1 MREGS
6 TVSYHLVFIVDV
18 VTENPVGN
26 YASFVDAHTGE
37 ILWRY
42 NRVRNAEVRGRA
54 TGAVT
59 STLPLDLPTV
69 KDFSEAYV
77 SIGGAN
83 VLTDAN
89 GMFSRDISVATGVAA
104 ELRGPWADVTHYTR
118 ARAHFQATV
127 NPGDSISLAWNDA
140 NSTFS
145 ERCAFYHGN
154 LIHATLKAID
164 PAYAGNDFAM
174 PLIVED
180 TRFAGSA
187 AFCGV
192 HIHLGTA
199 DAYWPPAAICPATIY
214 HEYGHAINYNMYRQ
228 VNPAC
233 NLGMVHPATDEG
245 TSDATAG
252 LTCDR
257 PELYQS
263 NDGSFYYRTL
273 ENDYRYPDSMWGN
286 AHHDGL
292 VLGGSF
298 WDLRKLTSRETALHL
313 LHFARYGTPDDIDEG
328 IAFSE
333 WYVEVLL
340 ADDDNGNLAD
350 GTPHFP
356 QINEAFNR
364 HGIGSGLYTQYN
376 YTHVPVAD
384 DPASGRLKPY
394 PVSLTLSTVT
404 PDGAQDSVLVHY
416 STDRFATS
424 RVISATKAGD
434 EFTAQI
440 RGQQSGRVV
449 STTSASAIRFGFQ
462 GCPSAHAPARC
473 YSFVVGAQ
481 SLHIQD
487 FENLIGWGVLGSATG
502 KWKSPRPG
510 RLSGMGWWSS
520 LVPTTLRQA
529 LAVV

>member
-1 MREGS
+1 
-6 TVSYHLVFIVDV
+6 
-18 VTENPVGN
+18 
-26 YASFVDAHTGE
+26 
-37 ILWRY
+37 
-42 NRVRNAEVRGRA
+42 
-54 TGAVT
+54 
-59 STLPLDLPTV
+59 
-69 KDFSEAYV
+69 
-77 SIGGAN
+77 
-83 VLTDAN
+83 
-89 GMFSRDISVATGVAA
+89 MFSRDISVATGVAA

-127 NPGDSISLAWNDA
+127 NPGDSISLVWNDA

-164 PAYAGNDFAM
+164 PAYTGNDFAM

-199 DAYWPPAAICPATIY
+199 DAYWPTAAICPATIY

-233 NLGMVHPATDEG
+233 KLGMVHPATDEG
-245 TSDATAG
+245 TADATAG

-257 PELYQS
+257 PELFQA

-273 ENDYRYPDSMWGN
+273 ENEYHYPDSMWGN

-340 ADDDNGNLAD
+340 ADDDNGNLQD
-350 GTPHFP
+350 GTPHFS

-364 HGIGSGLYTQYN
+364 HGIGSGLFTQYN
-376 YTHVPVAD
+376 YTHVPVPD
-384 DPASGRLKPY
+384 YPPPVRPMPY

-404 PDGAQDSVLVHY
+404 PAGAQDSVLVHY

-424 RVISATKAGD
+424 QVISATKAGD

-440 RGQQSGRVV
+440 PRQQYGSVVSYYFSVRDPLSGSRVV
-449 STTSASAIRFGFQ
+449 L
-462 GCPSAHAPARC
+462 PAHAPARC

-502 KWKSPRPG
+502 KWEIAPPGQVIWNGMVVQPGADHSPAGTRCCVTGPTG
-510 RLSGMGWWSS
+510 HIPDTWDAMTINEVDGTTVLLSPVYDLS
-520 LVPTTLRQA
+520 
-529 LAVV
+529 AVESPDHPVLEMVQELPV